1 MVLLALPLLKSYCL
15 YIFQLFSGGYDY
27 SKAIIGGS
35 DVKFFLMNKKL
46 LINLSYIYIV

>member
-35 DVKFFLMNKKL
+35 DVKFFFNEQK
-46 LINLSYIYIV
+46 IAY